1 MKKLTAI
8 LFIIIALSLGAALAH
23 VHADELNELNLS
35 KLYLKEVIIRATMEV
50 NKAREQ
56 LAIVD
61 RRIEALTAP
70 KPADP
75 ADPPL
80 APEPEK

>member
-1 MKKLTAI
+1 MKKTAI
-8 LFIIIALSLGAALAH
+8 ILCIIALLLGGLLAH
-23 VHADELNELNLS
+23 ADADELNELNLS

-50 NKAREQ
+50 NKAKEQ
-56 LAIVD
+56 LAIVE

-75 ADPPL
+75 SDPPL
-80 APEPEK
+80 APEPGK